1 MGRYTSRRTVL
12 SLVLAA
18 GSLPAFF
25 ACSSQEEVAVG
36 EPDLQ
41 QAEAAAAAEAP
52 SNTGA
57 VGIGEVAPGL
67 HNVFAVSPGV
77 FSGSGPES
85 EEAFAWLAA
94 MGVRTV
100 VSVDGARPDL
110 ELAHAHGMRYVHV
123 PIGYDGMGPEQ
134 ALALAKALESMP
146 GPVYVHCHH
155 GKHRGP
161 TAAAVALVGL
171 GRMTNAEAAQFM
183 QAAGT
188 AESYPG
194 LWACAREQRVF
205 SEGELALAPAEL
217 PEVRVVSGLVEGMV
231 TIDKTWDRMKLVR
244 EAGWAAPPDHPD
256 VAPAAEAGILADH
269 FRALADDE
277 ETRLEGEE
285 LVAAM
290 RGAMELASA
299 LEATLAAGAVD
310 ASAAEGAYKAV
321 AASCKDCHT
330 RWRD

>member
-1 MGRYTSRRTVL
+1 MGRYTSRRTIL

-41 QAEAAAAAEAP
+41 QAEAAAVAEAP

-85 EEAFAWLAA
+85 EEAFASLAA
-94 MGVRTV
+94 IGVRTV

-134 ALALAKALESMP
+134 ALELAKALETMP

-171 GRMTNAEAAQFM
+171 GRMTNEEAAQFM
-183 QAAGT
+183 KAAGT

-194 LWACAREQRVF
+194 LWACAREQRAY
-205 SEGELALAPAEL
+205 SEADLALAPAEL

-231 TIDKTWDRMKLVR
+231 AIDKTWERVKLVR
-244 EAGWAAPPDHPD
+244 EAGWAPPADHPE

-269 FRALADDE
+269 FRALAGDP
-277 ETRLEGEE
+277 ETAAEGADF
-285 LVAAM
+285 VAAM
-290 RGAMELASA
+290 RGAMDLAGM
-299 LEATLAAGAVD
+299 LETDLVAGAGGMEQTYE
-310 ASAAEGAYKAV
+310 AL
-321 AASCKDCHT
+321 AASCRDCHEQ
-330 RWRD
+330 WRN